1 MKRLFL
7 AATIIAALVATGAL
21 VGYSGGAPSSVH
33 VSITKTGFEPA
44 NVVVKAGGTVTWTN
58 NDTIPHTVTAAD
70 TLAYDSGAIYPGKTF
85 TQHYDTVGNHSYYC
99 RFITTLRGTVTV
111 K

>member
-1 MKRLFL
+1 M
-7 AATIIAALVATGAL
+7 VL
-21 VGYSGGAPSSVH
+21 VGCSGGALANARVN
-33 VSITKTGFEPA
+33 ITKTDFEPA

-70 TLAYDSGAIYPGKTF
+70 NLAYDSGAIYPGKTF
-85 TQHYDTVGNHSYYC
+85 TQHYDTVGTYGYYC
-99 RFITTLRGTVTV
+99 RFITTLKGTVTV